1 MITILPID
9 YYCFRDVLHSLNK
22 KLEIPTYSD
31 YPNSINWKS
40 IYSDKSLLTSY
51 SKETIKYTLIKLRE
65 CKFIESH
72 GGTNK
77 GTNVVT
83 PEFID
88 DITIKG
94 HSFLINAADENVWKM
109 TIGIVND
116 IGKISLPVF
125 CRLLNKCAIIISHE
139 HMKRG

>member
-1 MITILPID
+1 M
-9 YYCFRDVLHSLNK
+9 
-22 KLEIPTYSD
+22 PTYTD
-31 YPNSINWKS
+31 YPNSINWKF
-40 IYSDKSLLTSY
+40 IYSDESLLTNY

-65 CKFIESH
+65 YKFIESH

-94 HSFLINAADENVWKM
+94 HNFLTNATNKRVWRMAIGVVHKTGNV
-109 TIGIVND
+109 
-116 IGKISLPVF
+116 SLPVF
-125 CRLLNKCAIIISHE
+125 CELMNKCALIILHE
-139 HMKRG
+139 HMRRE